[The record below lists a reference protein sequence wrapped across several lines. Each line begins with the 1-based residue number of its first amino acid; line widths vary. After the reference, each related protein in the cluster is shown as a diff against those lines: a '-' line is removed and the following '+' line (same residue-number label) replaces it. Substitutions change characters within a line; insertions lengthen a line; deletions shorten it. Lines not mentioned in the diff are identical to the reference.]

1 MHTIRVVPAEDWWVV
16 RSDGIDNDLMF
27 KSGARA
33 ETAAKRLAQALAA
46 SGEPVKLHIHA
57 RDGSVAGRFLCP
69 PPPPTP
75 RSERRERAPDLAAA

>member
-1 MHTIRVVPAEDWWVV
+1 MHTIRVVPVEDWWLVQ
-16 RSDGIDNDLMF
+16 SDGIDNDLIF
-27 KSGARA
+27 NSGARA
-33 ETAAKRLAQALAA
+33 ETAAKRLAQAVAA

-57 RDGSVAGRFLCP
+57 RDGSVAGRFLCA